1 LGLPSVL
8 SRMLAAHG
16 SALSDDPP
24 RPVYQTVG
32 RPVAPQ
38 LSPPRHRQRLR
49 AALVTAR
56 PRQWIKNALVIAAA
70 GAAGALGHDDVPV
83 RVLVACGAF
92 CLLASGIY
100 CLNDVRDAAEDRL
113 HPRKRSRPVAA
124 GELTALEATTLGIAL
139 IATGLATCLVIAP
152 LLLVVGVGYLAVT
165 VSYTWIWRRIL
176 YLDVVAIAGGFVL
189 RAVAGG
195 AAAPVELSRWFVL
208 VVTFSALF
216 LAASKRYAE
225 RVRADASGAARR
237 RVLERYS
244 LRRLRV
250 LLSVSGVGA
259 NVAYWFW
266 AFGMPTVGGIPWR
279 PLTAIPF
286 CLTFLRYAHIVRVGG
301 GEAPEE
307 ALVGDWV
314 LLACAASWLILF
326 ALSVRVAT

>member
-1 LGLPSVL
+1 
-8 SRMLAAHG
+8 MLDAHR
-16 SALSDDPP
+16 SPQPDDQP
-24 RPVYQTVG
+24 RPVYRTVDQ
-32 RPVAPQ
+32 PVAWQ
-38 LSPPRHRQRLR
+38 LSSAQVRRRLR
-49 AALVTAR
+49 AAIVTAR
-56 PRQWIKNALVIAAA
+56 PRQWIKNALVIAAP
-70 GAAGALGHDDVPV
+70 GAAGALGHDDVPM

-100 CLNDVRDAAEDRL
+100 CLNDVRDASEDRL
-113 HPRKRSRPVAA
+113 HPRKRFRPVAA
-124 GELTALEATTLGIAL
+124 GELSALVATTLGIAL
-139 IATGLATCLVIAP
+139 IAAGLAMCMVITP
-152 LLLVVGVGYLAVT
+152 LLLIVGVGYLAVT

-195 AAAPVELSRWFVL
+195 VAAPVELSRWFVL
-208 VVTFSALF
+208 VVTFAALF
-216 LAASKRYAE
+216 LAAGKRYAE
-225 RVRADASGAARR
+225 RLRADASGAARR

-259 NVAYWFW
+259 TVAYWFW

-286 CLTFLRYAHIVRVGG
+286 SLTFLRYAHIVRVGG

-307 ALVGDWV
+307 ALVGDRV
-314 LLACAASWLILF
+314 LLASAAGWLILF
-326 ALSVRVAT
+326 ALSVHVAT

>member
-1 LGLPSVL
+1 
-8 SRMLAAHG
+8 MLAPHR
-16 SALSDDPP
+16 SPLSDDPP
-24 RPVYQTVG
+24 RLVHPTADRSVG
-32 RPVAPQ
+32 WQ
-38 LSPPRHRQRLR
+38 LSSAQVRGRVR
-49 AALVTAR
+49 ASIVTAR

-113 HPRKRSRPVAA
+113 HPRKRYRPVAA
-124 GELTALEATTLGIAL
+124 GELTALQATTLGVTL
-139 IATGLATCLVIAP
+139 IVTGLATCMVIAP

-165 VSYTWIWRRIL
+165 LSYTWFWRRML
-176 YLDVVAIAGGFVL
+176 YLDVVAIASGFVL

-195 AAAPVELSRWFVL
+195 VAAPVELSRWFVL
-208 VVTFSALF
+208 VVTFAALF
-216 LAASKRYAE
+216 LAAGKRYAE
-225 RVRADASGAARR
+225 RLRADASGAERR
-237 RVLERYS
+237 RVLARYS

-250 LLSVSGVGA
+250 LLAVSGVGA
-259 NVAYWFW
+259 IVAYWFW

-307 ALVGDWV
+307 ALTGDRM
-314 LLACAASWLILF
+314 LLASAASWLILF
-326 ALSVRVAT
+326 ALSVHVAT

>member
-1 LGLPSVL
+1 
-8 SRMLAAHG
+8 MLDAHR
-16 SALSDDPP
+16 SPLSDDPP
-24 RPVYQTVG
+24 RLVDQTVDQSVG
-32 RPVAPQ
+32 LR
-38 LSPPRHRQRLR
+38 LSSGEIRGRLR
-49 AALVTAR
+49 AAIVTAR

-113 HPRKRSRPVAA
+113 HPRKRYRPVAA
-124 GELTALEATTLGIAL
+124 GELTALEAATLGMAL
-139 IATGLATCLVIAP
+139 IAAGLATCMVIAP
-152 LLLVVGVGYLAVT
+152 LLVVVGVGYLVVT
-165 VSYTWIWRRIL
+165 LTYTWIWRRIL
-176 YLDVVAIAGGFVL
+176 YLDVVAIASGFVL

-195 AAAPVELSRWFVL
+195 VAAPVELSHWFVL
-208 VVTFSALF
+208 VVTFAALF
-216 LAASKRYAE
+216 VAASKRYAE

-237 RVLERYS
+237 RVLELYS

-259 NVAYWFW
+259 TVAYWFW

-286 CLTFLRYAHIVRVGG
+286 CLTFLRYAHIIRVGG

-314 LLACAASWLILF
+314 LLASAAGWLILF
-326 ALSVRVAT
+326 ALSVHVAT

>member
-1 LGLPSVL
+1 
-8 SRMLAAHG
+8 
-16 SALSDDPP
+16 
-24 RPVYQTVG
+24 
-32 RPVAPQ
+32 
-38 LSPPRHRQRLR
+38 
-49 AALVTAR
+49 LVTAR

-92 CLLASGIY
+92 CLLASGVY

-113 HPRKRSRPVAA
+113 HPRKRYRPVAA
-124 GELTALEATTLGIAL
+124 GELSAPEAATLGLALVAAGLIVCAMIASS
-139 IATGLATCLVIAP
+139 
-152 LLLVVGVGYLAVT
+152 LVVVGAGYLALTVT
-165 VSYTWIWRRIL
+165 YTWIWRRIL

-208 VVTFSALF
+208 VVTFAALF

-237 RVLERYS
+237 RVLELYS

-259 NVAYWFW
+259 TVAYWFW

-286 CLTFLRYAHIVRVGG
+286 SLTFLRYAHIVRVGG

-307 ALVGDWV
+307 VLMSDRG
-314 LLACAASWLILF
+314 LLASAGSWLILF
-326 ALSVRVAT
+326 ALSVHVAT

>member
-1 LGLPSVL
+1 
-8 SRMLAAHG
+8 MLDAHR
-16 SALSDDPP
+16 SPLSDDPP
-24 RPVYQTVG
+24 RLVDRTTDQSVG
-32 RPVAPQ
+32 LR
-38 LSPPRHRQRLR
+38 LSSAQIRGRLR
-49 AALVTAR
+49 AAIVTAR

-113 HPRKRSRPVAA
+113 HPRKRYRPVAA
-124 GELTALEATTLGIAL
+124 GELTALEAATVGIAL
-139 IATGLATCLVIAP
+139 IAAGLATCMAIAP
-152 LLLVVGVGYLAVT
+152 LLLVVGVGYLVVT
-165 VSYTWIWRRIL
+165 LTYTWIWRRIL
-176 YLDVVAIAGGFVL
+176 YLDVLAIASGFVL

-195 AAAPVELSRWFVL
+195 VAAPVELSHWFVL
-208 VVTFSALF
+208 VVTFAALF

-237 RVLERYS
+237 RVLELYS
-244 LRRLRV
+244 LQRLRV

-259 NVAYWFW
+259 TVAYWFW

-286 CLTFLRYAHIVRVGG
+286 CLTFLRYAHIIRVGG

-307 ALVGDWV
+307 ALVGDRV
-314 LLACAASWLILF
+314 LLASAAGWLILF
-326 ALSVRVAT
+326 ALSVHVAT

>member
-1 LGLPSVL
+1 
-8 SRMLAAHG
+8 
-16 SALSDDPP
+16 
-24 RPVYQTVG
+24 
-32 RPVAPQ
+32 VARQ
-38 LSPPRHRQRLR
+38 LSPPRHRRRLR

-113 HPRKRSRPVAA
+113 HPRKRYRPVAA
-124 GELTALEATTLGIAL
+124 RELSAPEATTLGLAL
-139 IATGLATCLVIAP
+139 IAAGLIVCATIASLLV
-152 LLLVVGVGYLAVT
+152 VVGVGYLALT
-165 VSYTWIWRRIL
+165 LTYTWIWRRIL

-208 VVTFSALF
+208 VVTFAALF

-259 NVAYWFW
+259 TVAYWFW
-266 AFGMPTVGGIPWR
+266 AFGMPTVGGLPWR

-286 CLTFLRYAHIVRVGG
+286 SLTFLRYAHIVRVGG

-307 ALVGDWV
+307 ALMSDRV
-314 LLACAASWLILF
+314 LLASAGTWLMLF
-326 ALSVRVAT
+326 ALSVHVAT

>member
-1 LGLPSVL
+1 
-8 SRMLAAHG
+8 MLAAHG

-124 GELTALEATTLGIAL
+124 GELTALEATTLGIA
-139 IATGLATCLVIAP
+139 
-152 LLLVVGVGYLAVT
+152 
-165 VSYTWIWRRIL
+165 
-176 YLDVVAIAGGFVL
+176 
-189 RAVAGG
+189 
-195 AAAPVELSRWFVL
+195 
-208 VVTFSALF
+208 
-216 LAASKRYAE
+216 
-225 RVRADASGAARR
+225 
-237 RVLERYS
+237 
-244 LRRLRV
+244 
-250 LLSVSGVGA
+250 
-259 NVAYWFW
+259 
-266 AFGMPTVGGIPWR
+266 
-279 PLTAIPF
+279 
-286 CLTFLRYAHIVRVGG
+286 
-301 GEAPEE
+301 
-307 ALVGDWV
+307 
-314 LLACAASWLILF
+314 
-326 ALSVRVAT
+326 

>member
-1 LGLPSVL
+1 
-8 SRMLAAHG
+8 M
-16 SALSDDPP
+16 
-24 RPVYQTVG
+24 
-32 RPVAPQ
+32 
-38 LSPPRHRQRLR
+38 R
-49 AALVTAR
+49 ASLVTAR
-56 PRQWIKNALVIAAA
+56 PRQWVKNALVIAAA

-113 HPRKRSRPVAA
+113 HPRKRYRPVAA
-124 GELTALEATTLGIAL
+124 GELTAIEATTLGMAL
-139 IATGLATCLVIAP
+139 IVTGLATCIVIAP

-176 YLDVVAIAGGFVL
+176 YLDVVAIASGFVL

-195 AAAPVELSRWFVL
+195 VAAPVELSRWFVL
-208 VVTFSALF
+208 VVTFAALF
-216 LAASKRYAE
+216 LAVGKRYAE
-225 RVRADASGAARR
+225 RSRADASGASRR

-250 LLSVSGVGA
+250 LLAVSGVGA
-259 NVAYWFW
+259 TVAYWFW
-266 AFGMPTVGGIPWR
+266 AFGVPTVGGIPWR

-286 CLTFLRYAHIVRVGG
+286 CLTFLRYAHIIRVGG

-307 ALVGDWV
+307 ALGGDRV
-314 LLACAASWLILF
+314 LLASAAAWLILF
-326 ALSVRVAT
+326 ALTVHVAT

>member
-1 LGLPSVL
+1 
-8 SRMLAAHG
+8 MLDAHR
-16 SALSDDPP
+16 SPLSDDPP
-24 RPVYQTVG
+24 RLVDQTVDQSVG
-32 RPVAPQ
+32 LR
-38 LSPPRHRQRLR
+38 LSSGEIRGRLR
-49 AALVTAR
+49 AAIVTAR

-113 HPRKRSRPVAA
+113 HPRKRYRPVAA
-124 GELTALEATTLGIAL
+124 GELTALEAATLGMAL
-139 IATGLATCLVIAP
+139 IAAGLATCMVIAP
-152 LLLVVGVGYLAVT
+152 LLVVVGVGYLVVT
-165 VSYTWIWRRIL
+165 LTYTWIWRRIL
-176 YLDVVAIAGGFVL
+176 YLDVVAIASGFVL

-195 AAAPVELSRWFVL
+195 VAAPVELSHWFVL
-208 VVTFSALF
+208 VVTFAALF
-216 LAASKRYAE
+216 VAASKRYAE

-237 RVLERYS
+237 RVLELYS

-259 NVAYWFW
+259 TVAYWFW

-286 CLTFLRYAHIVRVGG
+286 CLTFLRYAHIIRVGG

-307 ALVGDWV
+307 ALVGDRV
-314 LLACAASWLILF
+314 LLASAAGWLILF
-326 ALSVRVAT
+326 ALSVHVAT

>member
-1 LGLPSVL
+1 LL
-8 SRMLAAHG
+8 SRMLDAHR
-16 SALSDDPP
+16 SPLSDDPP
-24 RPVYQTVG
+24 RLVDRTVDQSVEL
-32 RPVAPQ
+32 R
-38 LSPPRHRQRLR
+38 LSSAQIRGRLR
-49 AALVTAR
+49 AAIVTAR

-70 GAAGALGHDDVPV
+70 GAAGALGHDDVPG

-113 HPRKRSRPVAA
+113 HPRKRYRPVAA
-124 GELTALEATTLGIAL
+124 GELTALEAAMVGIAL
-139 IATGLATCLVIAP
+139 IAAGLATCMVIAP
-152 LLLVVGVGYLAVT
+152 LLLVVGVGYLVVT
-165 VSYTWIWRRIL
+165 LTYTWIWRRIL
-176 YLDVVAIAGGFVL
+176 YLDVLAIASGFVL

-195 AAAPVELSRWFVL
+195 VAAPVELSHWFVL
-208 VVTFSALF
+208 VVTFAALF

-237 RVLERYS
+237 RVLELYS
-244 LRRLRV
+244 LQRLRV

-259 NVAYWFW
+259 TVAYWFW

-286 CLTFLRYAHIVRVGG
+286 CLTFLRYAHIIRVGG

-307 ALVGDWV
+307 ALVGDRV
-314 LLACAASWLILF
+314 LLASAAGWLILF
-326 ALSVRVAT
+326 ALSVHVAT

>member
-1 LGLPSVL
+1 
-8 SRMLAAHG
+8 
-16 SALSDDPP
+16 
-24 RPVYQTVG
+24 
-32 RPVAPQ
+32 
-38 LSPPRHRQRLR
+38 
-49 AALVTAR
+49 LVTAR

-92 CLLASGIY
+92 CLLASGVY

-113 HPRKRSRPVAA
+113 HPRKRYRPVAA
-124 GELTALEATTLGIAL
+124 GELSAPEAATLGLALVAAGLIVCAMIA
-139 IATGLATCLVIAP
+139 AS
-152 LLLVVGVGYLAVT
+152 LVVVGAGYLALTVT
-165 VSYTWIWRRIL
+165 YTWIWRRIL

-208 VVTFSALF
+208 VVTFAALF

-237 RVLERYS
+237 RVLELYS

-259 NVAYWFW
+259 TVAYWFW

-286 CLTFLRYAHIVRVGG
+286 SLTFLRYAHIVRVGG

-307 ALVGDWV
+307 VLMSDRG
-314 LLACAASWLILF
+314 LLASAGSWLILF
-326 ALSVRVAT
+326 ALSVHVAT